1 MLQGFTDASIGQIIL
16 YTLLVTHITIA
27 AVTIYLHRH
36 QAHQALDLHPV
47 PAHFFRLWL
56 WLTTGMVTKQ
66 WVSVHR
72 KHHAKCETIEDP
84 HSPQIL
90 GIKKVLLEGSELY
103 YDERIK
109 PETLEKFGRGTP
121 DDWLENQLYSR
132 FQFLGVAL
140 LFIVNILLF
149 GLSGIVVWAIQMIWI
164 PVWAAGV
171 INGVGHYWGYR
182 NYECPDASRNIVP
195 WGILIG
201 GEELHN
207 NHHTYASSAKLSSK
221 WWEFDIGWFY
231 IKTLA
236 FLRLASIKRIA
247 PKPLVSE
254 ANIINTETVSAI
266 IQNRFQIMAKFSKD
280 VIVAVN
286 KDSLTRANKKE
297 KSLLKQAKK
306 VLTREESLM
315 DEYAQITLKAILEKY
330 HELKTVYQFKMGL
343 QALCNNQDRL
353 STEKLLS
360 QLQEWCKQ
368 AEASGIQALENFSEH
383 LKSYSIKP
391 VASVA

>member
-66 WVSVHR
+66 WVAVHR
-72 KHHAKCETIEDP
+72 KHHAKCETSEDP

-132 FQFLGVAL
+132 FQFFGVAL
-140 LFIVNILLF
+140 LFIINILLF

-182 NYECPDASRNIVP
+182 NYECADASRNIVP
-195 WGILIG
+195 WGIFIG

-236 FLRLASIKRIA
+236 FFRLASIKRIA

-368 AEASGIQALENFSEH
+368 AEASGIHALENFSEH
-383 LKSYSIKP
+383 LKSYSIRP